1 MSALD
6 PPARGGSG
14 HTGSAHG
21 GPPGGRLP
29 AVAEE
34 ARK

>member
-6 PPARGGSG
+6 PPAHGGSRHG
-14 HTGSAHG
+14 GSAHG
-21 GPPGGRLP
+21 GLPAGRLP